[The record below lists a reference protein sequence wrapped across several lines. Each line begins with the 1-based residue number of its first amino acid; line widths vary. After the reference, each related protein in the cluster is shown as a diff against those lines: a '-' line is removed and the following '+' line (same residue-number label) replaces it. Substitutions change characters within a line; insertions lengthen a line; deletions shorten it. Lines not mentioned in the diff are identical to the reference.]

1 MQTLSHLLAHKRYTH
16 CKCCHHSSAI
26 PSPRW
31 RKKARLTCK
40 EFSCSFFHPVKLKGG
55 IQTMA
60 IYILYTYLY
69 ILYIHTIIYIQI
81 IYWKKKMTLIYACS
95 WICTVTTWK
104 SLSLSLYLY
113 LQAQCMREKSKS
125 YSSRFPF
132 FFFFMPAYCTHR
144 DDHQWSNSSHQP
156 SNQIQPQ
163 FFWLSNTFTC
173 FHYFNY
179 KSSTLCKI

>member
-26 PSPRW
+26 TSPRW

-81 IYWKKKMTLIYACS
+81 IYWKKNDTHIRLLLNMHCNHVK
-95 WICTVTTWK
+95 V

-125 YSSRFPF
+125 YSSRFSF
-132 FFFFMPAYCTHR
+132 FFHACLLHTQR
-144 DDHQWSNSSHQP
+144 WSSMKQQLSPTLKPNSTTIFLAFQHIRLFPLFQLWK
-156 SNQIQPQ
+156 QHFI
-163 FFWLSNTFTC
+163 
-173 FHYFNY
+173 
-179 KSSTLCKI
+179 